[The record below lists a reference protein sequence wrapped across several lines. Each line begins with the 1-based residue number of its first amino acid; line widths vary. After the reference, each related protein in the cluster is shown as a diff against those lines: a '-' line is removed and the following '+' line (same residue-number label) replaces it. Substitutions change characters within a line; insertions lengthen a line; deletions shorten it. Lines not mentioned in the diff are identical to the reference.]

1 MTGMFHIRGFS
12 HVGLVPLLS
21 DYAMKS
27 GEVRCLNK
35 ERNVFF
41 VHRRG
46 VLLLKE
52 ISLGSKL

>member
-12 HVGLVPLLS
+12 HAGLAPLLS
-21 DYAMKS
+21 DCTMKP

-41 VHRRG
+41 VHKRG
-46 VLLLKE
+46 VLF
-52 ISLGSKL
+52 